1 MGQIMKKIRV
11 DLYFFLFDVFL
22 QRNLQNHSERIKTEE
37 KTGFSLAVQTGA
49 LVPAVLLAVQTRALV
64 PAVQTGAL
72 VPAVLLAVQT
82 GALVPAVLLAVQ
94 TGALVPAV
102 LLAV

>member
-64 PAVQTGAL
+64 PAVLLAVHSGAL

-82 GALVPAVLLAVQ
+82 GALVPAVLLAV
-94 TGALVPAV
+94 
-102 LLAV
+102 

>member
-22 QRNLQNHSERIKTEE
+22 QRNLQNHSQRIKTEE

-64 PAVQTGAL
+64 PAVLLAVHSGAL

-82 GALVPAVLLAVQ
+82 GALVPAVLLAV
-94 TGALVPAV
+94 
-102 LLAV
+102 